1 MSHDHH
7 NHCDHEMAYCARCD
21 VAYCRKCSREWGRH
35 YWTNPSPWYPYT
47 ITWQGTGTGLT
58 QGTTTTDS
66 TASATPTTAHNH
78 HEA

>member
-21 VAYCRKCSREWGRH
+21 VAYCRKCSREWGR
-35 YWTNPSPWYPYT
+35 YVWTNPHPWYPYT
-47 ITWQGTGTGLT
+47 ITWQGAGLT
-58 QGTTTTDS
+58 QGTTTTYS
-66 TASATPTTAHNH
+66 TANATPTTAHNH